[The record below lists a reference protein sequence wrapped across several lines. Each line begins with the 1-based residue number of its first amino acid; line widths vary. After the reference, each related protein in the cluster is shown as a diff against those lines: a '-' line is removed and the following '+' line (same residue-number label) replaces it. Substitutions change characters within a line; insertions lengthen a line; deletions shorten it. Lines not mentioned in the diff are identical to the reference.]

1 MLLPFH
7 ARALPALTA
16 VAPRSYDGRVI
27 GEAKGPRPLV
37 ADLALLAV
45 AGFWGLTFPLG
56 KLVLTS
62 LGPFTYLA
70 VRFTIGALLM
80 VTGFPSDRL
89 AMPWQR
95 WVQALGVGTVF
106 FLGYALQTV
115 GLRLTTASKAA
126 FITGLSTVIVPVI
139 STVWLRRPPRAG
151 VLAGILLATGGLGLL
166 TLTEAVVVETGDWL
180 VLGCAIC
187 FALHIVLVGRLA
199 RAIAPLAFAT
209 AQVVPVGLLSTLAA
223 MPEGPL
229 APLVSAG
236 VGVWAMIV
244 FMAATG
250 TVFAML
256 VQTWAQRYTTPSHVG
271 LVFTFEPVAA
281 ALAAYLILGEV
292 LSARQAA
299 GAALILAGI
308 LASELNLT
316 PRDVRHRRSPEGRP

>member
-1 MLLPFH
+1 
-7 ARALPALTA
+7 
-16 VAPRSYDGRVI
+16 VI
-27 GEAKGPRPLV
+27 GDATGPRPLV

-56 KLVLTS
+56 KLVLAI

-70 VRFTIGALLM
+70 VRFTIGALLI
-80 VTGFPSDRL
+80 VAGVPSDRL

-95 WVQALGVGTVF
+95 WAQALGVGAVF
-106 FLGYALQTV
+106 FLGYAFQTV

-139 STVWLRRPPRAG
+139 STVWLRRPPRVG
-151 VLAGILLATGGLGLL
+151 VLAGILLATAGLALL
-166 TLTEAVVVETGDWL
+166 TLTEAVAVQIGDWL
-180 VLGCAIC
+180 VLGCAVC
-187 FALHIVLVGRLA
+187 FAWHIVLVGRLA
-199 RAIAPLAFAT
+199 RAIEPLAFAA
-209 AQVVPVGLLSTLAA
+209 AQVVPVALFSTLAA
-223 MPEGPL
+223 VPERPL
-229 APLVSAG
+229 MGVVSASG
-236 VGVWAMIV
+236 AVWAMIV

-292 LSARQAA
+292 LSVRQAV

-316 PRDVRHRRSPEGRP
+316 PRDVRHPRPPEG

>member
-1 MLLPFH
+1 MVED
-7 ARALPALTA
+7 AR
-16 VAPRSYDGRVI
+16 
-27 GEAKGPRPLV
+27 GPHPLV

-56 KLVLTS
+56 KIVLAV

-70 VRFTIGALLM
+70 VRFTIGALLI
-80 VTGFPSDRL
+80 VTGTPSDRL
-89 AMPWQR
+89 TMAWQR
-95 WVQALGVGTVF
+95 WAQALGVGTVF
-106 FLGYALQTV
+106 FLGYAFQTV
-115 GLRLTTASKAA
+115 GLRLTTASKTA

-139 STVWLRRPPRAG
+139 SAVWLRRPPRAG
-151 VLAGILLATGGLGLL
+151 VLAGILLASGGLALL
-166 TLTEAVVVETGDWL
+166 TLTEAVAVQTGDWL
-180 VLGCAIC
+180 VLGCAVC
-187 FALHIVLVGRLA
+187 FAFHIVLVGRLA
-199 RAIAPLAFAT
+199 RAIEPLAFAA
-209 AQVVPVGLLSTLAA
+209 AQVVPVGLFSTLAA
-223 MPEGPL
+223 VPERPL
-229 APLVSAG
+229 LGLVSAG
-236 VGVWAMIV
+236 AAVWAMIV

-292 LSARQAA
+292 PSARQAV

-316 PRDVRHRRSPEGRP
+316 PRDVRHPRSPEGRP